1 MKVFNGKNI
10 YETIEEMADPSHT
23 ALILWDLQN
32 GLVNNIYNKEEFV
45 ENIKNL
51 IKAAR
56 SHNMK
61 IIYTKITPL
70 PFEYMPSTSIYFLMK
85 LLHIDDPSKLPV
97 FMKPGSP
104 EAEIYAEFKPEQND
118 FVLNKNTASIFIG
131 TNVNNMLKAAHIETL
146 LFTGIATE
154 IGVESSVRDSVSLG
168 YYTVVISDACSS
180 ANKEGHE
187 AALKAMSSVAV
198 ISDTNI
204 ITSFLK
210 K

>member
-85 LLHIDDPSKLPV
+85 LFHSDDP
-97 FMKPGSP
+97 
-104 EAEIYAEFKPEQND
+104 
-118 FVLNKNTASIFIG
+118 
-131 TNVNNMLKAAHIETL
+131 
-146 LFTGIATE
+146 
-154 IGVESSVRDSVSLG
+154 
-168 YYTVVISDACSS
+168 
-180 ANKEGHE
+180 
-187 AALKAMSSVAV
+187 
-198 ISDTNI
+198 
-204 ITSFLK
+204 
-210 K
+210 